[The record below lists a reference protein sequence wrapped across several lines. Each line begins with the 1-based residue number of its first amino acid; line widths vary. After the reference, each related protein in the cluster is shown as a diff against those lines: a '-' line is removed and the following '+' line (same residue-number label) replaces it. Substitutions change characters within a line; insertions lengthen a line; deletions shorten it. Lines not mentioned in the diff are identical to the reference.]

1 MTTSIG
7 AQSNI
12 LRLVS
17 AILKITMTISSTVLT
32 YPVLGA
38 RRYSNFIFAVIVAI
52 GAVGFSLAG
61 LSSFFKINLLP
72 TDTPL
77 QLEFVPQGLALS
89 FYGIAGTL
97 LDIYLW
103 FSIILDIGGG
113 FNEFNLETG
122 KFRIFRLGYPGKNRN
137 LDFTYAIADL
147 QAVKVEIR
155 NGLSPK
161 RSLSVRLKGRGD
173 IPLTEVG
180 QPMSLNALE
189 DRAAELAKFLSVPLE
204 GI

>member
-1 MTTSIG
+1 MTTS
-7 AQSNI
+7 SRI
-12 LRLVS
+12 LN
-17 AILKITMTISSTVLT
+17 

-38 RRYSNFIFAVIVAI
+38 RRTSNFIFAVIVAI

-61 LSSFFKINLLP
+61 LSSFFHVNLLP

-77 QLEFVPQGLALS
+77 ELAFVPQGLALS

-103 FSIILDIGGG
+103 GAIALDIGGG

-122 KFRIFRLGYPGKNRN
+122 KLRIFRLGYPGKNRQM
-137 LDFTYAIADL
+137 DFSYAIADA

-161 RSLSVRLKGRGD
+161 RSLFLRLKGRGE
-173 IPLTEVG
+173 IPLTDVG
-180 QPMSLNALE
+180 QPMSLSALE

>member
-1 MTTSIG
+1 MTTS
-7 AQSNI
+7 SRI
-12 LRLVS
+12 LN
-17 AILKITMTISSTVLT
+17 

-38 RRYSNFIFAVIVAI
+38 RRASNFIFAVVVAI

-61 LSSFFKINLLP
+61 LSSFFHVNLLP

-77 QLEFVPQGLALS
+77 DLPFVPQGLALS

-103 FSIILDIGGG
+103 FAIALDIGGG
-113 FNEFNLETG
+113 FNEFNLDTG
-122 KFRIFRLGYPGKNRN
+122 KLRIFRLGYPGKNRQM
-137 LDFTYAIADL
+137 DFSYAIADA

-161 RSLSVRLKGRGD
+161 RSLLLRLKGRGE
-173 IPLTEVG
+173 IPLTDVG
-180 QPMSLNALE
+180 QPMALSVLE

>member
-1 MTTSIG
+1 MITS
-7 AQSNI
+7 SP
-12 LRLVS
+12 
-17 AILKITMTISSTVLT
+17 VLN
-32 YPVLGA
+32 YSVLGA
-38 RRYSNFIFAVIVAI
+38 RRPSNYIFAVIVAI

-122 KFRIFRLGYPGKNRN
+122 KFRIFRLGYPGKDRE
-137 LDFTYAIADL
+137 LDFSYDLADI

-161 RSLSVRLKGRGD
+161 RSLYIRLKGRGE

-189 DRAAELAKFLSVPLE
+189 DRAAELAKFLEVPLE

>member
-1 MTTSIG
+1 MTTSSQI
-7 AQSNI
+7 
-12 LRLVS
+12 
-17 AILKITMTISSTVLT
+17 LT

-38 RRYSNFIFAVIVAI
+38 RRASNLLFAVIVAI

-61 LSSFFKINLLP
+61 LSSFFHVNLLP

-77 QLEFVPQGLALS
+77 ELAFVPQGLALS

-103 FSIILDIGGG
+103 VSIALDIGGG

-122 KFRIFRLGYPGKNRN
+122 KLRIFRLGYPGKNRQM
-137 LDFTYAIADL
+137 DFSYAIADA

-161 RSLSVRLKGRGD
+161 RSLFLRLKGRGE
-173 IPLTEVG
+173 IPLTDVG
-180 QPMSLNALE
+180 QPMSLSMLE

>member
-1 MTTSIG
+1 MTTSSQI
-7 AQSNI
+7 
-12 LRLVS
+12 
-17 AILKITMTISSTVLT
+17 LT

-38 RRYSNFIFAVIVAI
+38 RRASNFLFAVVVAI

-61 LSSFFKINLLP
+61 LSSFFHVNLLP

-77 QLEFVPQGLALS
+77 ELPFVPQGLALS

-103 FSIILDIGGG
+103 FAIALDIGGG

-122 KFRIFRLGYPGKNRN
+122 KLRIYRLGYPGKNRQM
-137 LDFTYAIADL
+137 DFSYAIADA

-161 RSLSVRLKGRGD
+161 RSLFLRLKGRGE
-173 IPLTEVG
+173 IPLTDVG
-180 QPMSLNALE
+180 QPMSLSMLE

>member
-1 MTTSIG
+1 MTTST
-7 AQSNI
+7 
-12 LRLVS
+12 
-17 AILKITMTISSTVLT
+17 KTLT
-32 YPVLGA
+32 YSVLGA
-38 RRYSNFIFAVIVAI
+38 RRPSNYIFAVIVAI

-61 LSSFFKINLLP
+61 LSSFFHVNLLP

-77 QLEFVPQGLALS
+77 ELSFVPQGLALS
-89 FYGIAGTL
+89 FYGVAGTL

-103 FSIILDIGGG
+103 AAIALDIGGG

-122 KFRIFRLGYPGKNRN
+122 KFRLFRWGYPGKDRQ
-137 LDFTYAIADL
+137 LDFTYAIADV

-161 RSLSVRLKGRGD
+161 RSLFLRLKGRGE

-180 QPMSLNALE
+180 QPMTLNALE
-189 DRAAELAKFLSVPLE
+189 NRAAELAKYLSVPLE

>member
-1 MTTSIG
+1 
-7 AQSNI
+7 
-12 LRLVS
+12 
-17 AILKITMTISSTVLT
+17 MTISSQVLT

-38 RRYSNFIFAVIVAI
+38 RRASNFIFAVIVAI

-61 LSSFFKINLLP
+61 LSSFFHVNLLP

-77 QLEFVPQGLALS
+77 ELEFVPQGLALS

-103 FSIILDIGGG
+103 ASIALDIGSG
-113 FNEFNLETG
+113 FNEFNLDTG
-122 KFRIFRLGYPGKNRN
+122 KFRIFRLGYPGKNRE
-137 LDFTYAIADL
+137 LDFSYPNADI

-161 RSLSVRLKGRGD
+161 RTLGLRLKGGGE

-189 DRAAELAKFLSVPLE
+189 DRAAQLAKFLSVPLE